1 MNIYIIHAHKHTYL
15 CTLKAASQNA
25 FHIFLV
31 AYYYS
36 MCVCMRLRVCMWKML
51 SQMLISVVY
60 DLSIIFPFFVPFLLN
75 ILAVAS
81 SYGWCCK
88 CQQLNSWLWRRA
100 AVWGCSG
107 FHMINKAAG
116 RMQFK
121 IKVDNLPSMKSTNLQ
136 NALCNREWDGNMER
150 TKEHGTMQRTDES
163 RRRKEEKKEQTNKQ
177 YKIATVHFVY
187 CLVYN
192 LIHWA

>member
-1 MNIYIIHAHKHTYL
+1 MHIESSFTKCILYISCGVLYR
-15 CTLKAASQNA
+15 
-25 FHIFLV
+25 
-31 AYYYS
+31 
-36 MCVCMRLRVCMWKML
+36 CVCLEKML

-81 SYGWCCK
+81 YGWCCK
-88 CQQLNSWLWRRA
+88 CQQLNSWLWGRVA
-100 AVWGCSG
+100 EDEDIQWISYD
-107 FHMINKAAG
+107 KAAG

-121 IKVDNLPSMKSTNLQ
+121 IKVDNSHGMKSTNLQ
-136 NALCNREWDGNMER
+136 NTLCNRECDGNGVRAER
-150 TKEHGTMQRTDES
+150 MR
-163 RRRKEEKKEQTNKQ
+163 EKKMSKQTNKQ
-177 YKIATVHFVY
+177 YRIATVHFVY